1 MEEEKDSA
9 AVAADGEIEYEAL
22 PPTVSMGTHMVAGAL
37 AGVMEHCVMYP
48 VDCVKTRMQSLF
60 PDPRAAY
67 RNVFHALR
75 TIVRTEGAW
84 RPVRGVNAMAAGAGP
99 AHALYFACYEHVKA
113 SLSGGR
119 NSHLAN
125 GLAGCAATLLHDATM
140 NPAEAGFGIASLS
153 SRCRREMGH
162 VQDRD
167 SCSCKGCFGCAVQ
180 TSPETVAD
188 GGGVQASWEKVAV
201 VKQRLQMYNS
211 PYGGALECAR
221 RILRSE
227 GLAAFYRSYPTQLAL
242 NLPFQ
247 SLHFV
252 AYEACQERLN
262 PRRAYSPGSHVASGA
277 VAGGLAAALTTP
289 LDVCKTLL
297 NTQEMALVEMGVAGA
312 GACAGLSSAASAA
325 EGCRAAAY
333 GAAAAAGK
341 RQQQQQ
347 PAPSAAAGPTRQP
360 LATLAARTAAAAA
373 AAAAAVPAGGP
384 APAVPAAPPGGTGL
398 SALLGVG
405 AGHLQQQATQA
416 TPLRAY
422 RSGER
427 PAPQPTRAPGAA
439 GGATLRAGSAA
450 RQQQQQ
456 QHCRPPRYLTGL
468 AMAFRT
474 VYRHGGLPAFF
485 RGTQARV
492 LYQMPSTA
500 IAWSVYEF
508 FKHSLS
514 EH

>member
-1 MEEEKDSA
+1 MEEEKDSAA

-140 NPAEAGFGIASLS
+140 NPAE
-153 SRCRREMGH
+153 
-162 VQDRD
+162 
-167 SCSCKGCFGCAVQ
+167 
-180 TSPETVAD
+180 
-188 GGGVQASWEKVAV
+188 V

-341 RQQQQQ
+341 RQQQQ

-373 AAAAAVPAGGP
+373 AAATAVPAGGP
-384 APAVPAAPPGGTGL
+384 APAVPAAPPGGAGL

-450 RQQQQQ
+450 RQQQQQQ

>member
-140 NPAEAGFGIASLS
+140 NPAE
-153 SRCRREMGH
+153 
-162 VQDRD
+162 
-167 SCSCKGCFGCAVQ
+167 
-180 TSPETVAD
+180 
-188 GGGVQASWEKVAV
+188 V

>member
-140 NPAEAGFGIASLS
+140 NPAE
-153 SRCRREMGH
+153 
-162 VQDRD
+162 
-167 SCSCKGCFGCAVQ
+167 
-180 TSPETVAD
+180 
-188 GGGVQASWEKVAV
+188 V

-297 NTQEMALVEMGVAGA
+297 NTQEMAL
-312 GACAGLSSAASAA
+312 
-325 EGCRAAAY
+325 
-333 GAAAAAGK
+333 
-341 RQQQQQ
+341 
-347 PAPSAAAGPTRQP
+347 
-360 LATLAARTAAAAA
+360 
-373 AAAAAVPAGGP
+373 
-384 APAVPAAPPGGTGL
+384 
-398 SALLGVG
+398 
-405 AGHLQQQATQA
+405 
-416 TPLRAY
+416 
-422 RSGER
+422 
-427 PAPQPTRAPGAA
+427 
-439 GGATLRAGSAA
+439 
-450 RQQQQQ
+450 